1 MPRIALDTSVIIEYI
16 DRNAQFQEQASAV
29 FASLLS
35 DEIEAII
42 PIPILSET
50 FYVSAKIY
58 EKMGVSEPEETS
70 EDLVEWLFRLP
81 TVTVPAAS
89 KDLATEAGR
98 ARLRYCLSL
107 TDCYVLAASQVYKCK
122 ALFKKPES
130 EMIPKIGHLKQ
141 AYSIVFL
148 EDYR

>member
-58 EKMGVSEPEETS
+58 EKIGVSEPEETS
-70 EDLVEWLFRLP
+70 ENLVECSLGCRRL
-81 TVTVPAAS
+81 
-89 KDLATEAGR
+89 LC
-98 ARLRYCLSL
+98 LRQ
-107 TDCYVLAASQVYKCK
+107 A
-122 ALFKKPES
+122 
-130 EMIPKIGHLKQ
+130 KI
-141 AYSIVFL
+141 
-148 EDYR
+148 

>member
-89 KDLATEAGR
+89 KDLAIEAGR

>member
-1 MPRIALDTSVIIEYI
+1 M
-16 DRNAQFQEQASAV
+16 
-29 FASLLS
+29 
-35 DEIEAII
+35 
-42 PIPILSET
+42 
-50 FYVSAKIY
+50 
-58 EKMGVSEPEETS
+58 
-70 EDLVEWLFRLP
+70 LFRLP

-89 KDLATEAGR
+89 KDLAIEAGR
-98 ARLRYCLSL
+98 AKLRYCLSL

-130 EMIPKIGHLKQ
+130 EMIAKIGHFKLL

>member
-16 DRNAQFQEQASAV
+16 DKNAQFQEQASAV

-89 KDLATEAGR
+89 KDLAIEAGR
-98 ARLRYCLSL
+98 AKLRYCLSL
-107 TDCYVLAASQVYKCK
+107 TDCYILAASQVYKCK